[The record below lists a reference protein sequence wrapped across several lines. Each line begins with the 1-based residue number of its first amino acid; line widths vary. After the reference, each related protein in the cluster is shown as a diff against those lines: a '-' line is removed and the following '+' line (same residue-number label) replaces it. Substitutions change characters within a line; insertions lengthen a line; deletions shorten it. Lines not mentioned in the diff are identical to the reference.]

1 MNFRPNFLL
10 ALSVQLLCFVSV
22 LEAYSNGSLTDACYT
37 MAPVHGDAQPNTGPC
52 SYETALS
59 ETTIIQGE
67 SLTITLRNITNN
79 SFRGYMTMAFDAS
92 KPDDAGP
99 VGTFGM
105 PTDGQILSCP
115 DGANNTISHKD
126 NNSLKRNV
134 QANWTAPVDFVGT
147 VVFKTTFVKGES
159 TFWVKEPSAESVTIL
174 TSTPSTETQPST
186 PSPTTVPPSGAP
198 SLSYSWITGFILL
211 MLAFSH

>member
-52 SYETALS
+52 LYETALS
-59 ETTIIQGE
+59 ETTIVQGG
-67 SLTITLRNITNN
+67 SLTITLQNITNN

-134 QANWTAPVDFVGT
+134 QANWTAPDDLCERRIHILGKGT
-147 VVFKTTFVKGES
+147 VSRKCYYIGQYAQYRDCTKYTIS
-159 TFWVKEPSAESVTIL
+159 NNSSAGKI
-174 TSTPSTETQPST
+174 
-186 PSPTTVPPSGAP
+186 
-198 SLSYSWITGFILL
+198 
-211 MLAFSH
+211 